1 MVFEG
6 LEDGTAGFVGVG
18 TVGETAVFRE
28 AEDLGEVAGEF
39 LGGHVEGAEAFD
51 SRSVDEPAGD
61 RRRVPPFLRPVG
73 SKRPSVERDRLR
85 DRRGK
90 LRNRAQRDHFT
101 EGRGVLTEVVGGGDF
116 GGAEVGIR
124 DEAIDERGFPHAT
137 VATEQRDLPFEQG
150 TQIFDA
156 ITRGGRDL
164 FAGIADCLV
173 ELHHHLLVV
182 QLVGVKAVGLVE
194 DQHHRDAIGLGGG
207 QETVDEGRGG
217 LGIVDRDHQEG
228 LIDVGG
234 DNVALFGE
242 VLGATD
248 DVVATVFDGGDE
260 GSRARPF
267 LRPVGS
273 KRPSVERGKL
283 RDREAYGD
291 TITDGDGVG
300 GADAFEAEGAFDFTI
315 NQLAIV
321 RQDGVPAASI
331 FND

>member
-18 TVGETAVFRE
+18 AVGETAVFRE

-39 LGGHVEGAEAFD
+39 LRGHVEGAEAFD
-51 SRSVDEPAGD
+51 SRSVYH
-61 RRRVPPFLRPVG
+61 PPPT
-73 SKRPSVERDRLR
+73 
-85 DRRGK
+85 
-90 LRNRAQRDHFT
+90 QWDHFT
-101 EGRGVLTEVVGGGDF
+101 EGGGVLAEVVGGGDF

-124 DEAIDERGFPHAT
+124 NEAVDEGGFPHAT
-137 VATEQRDLPFEQG
+137 VATEQRDFPFEEGAQV
-150 TQIFDA
+150 FDA
-156 ITRGGRDL
+156 ITRGGGDL

-194 DQHHRDAIGLGGG
+194 DQDHRDAIGLSGG
-207 QETVDEGRGG
+207 QETVDEGRRG
-217 LGIVDRDHQEG
+217 LGVVDGDQQEG
-228 LIDVGG
+228 LVDVGG

-242 VLGATD
+242 VLGATHYIILS
-248 DVVATVFDGGDE
+248 VFDFRNECAPRQAQPLD
-260 GSRARPF
+260 R
-267 LRPVGS
+267 
-273 KRPSVERGKL
+273 L

>member
-6 LEDGTAGFVGVG
+6 LKHGAAGFVGVG
-18 TVGETAVFRE
+18 AVGETAVFRE

-39 LGGHVEGAEAFD
+39 FGGHVEGAEALD
-51 SRSVDEPAGD
+51 ARSVDEP
-61 RRRVPPFLRPVG
+61 PL
-73 SKRPSVERDRLR
+73 DRLG

-90 LRNRAQRDHFT
+90 LRDRPQWDHLG
-101 EGRGVLTEVVGGGDF
+101 EGGGVLAEVVGGGDF

-124 DEAIDERGFPHAT
+124 DEAIDEGGFPHAT
-137 VATEQRDLPFEQG
+137 VTTEQRDFPFEQG

-164 FAGIADCLV
+164 FAGIADRLV

-194 DQHHRDAIGLGGG
+194 DQHHRNAIGLGGG
-207 QETVDEGRGG
+207 QEAVDEGRGG

-228 LIDVGG
+228 LVDVCGN
-234 DNVALFGE
+234 NVALFGE
-242 VLGATD
+242 VLRATD
-248 DVVATVFDGGDE
+248 NIVLSVFDFRNEGAPRQAQPLGRLGD
-260 GSRARPF
+260 R
-267 LRPVGS
+267 
-273 KRPSVERGKL
+273 KI
-283 RDREAYGD
+283 YGD

-321 RQDGVPAASI
+321 C
-331 FND
+331 